1 MKEWPLI
8 VLVED
13 SPTQAQQIAA
23 TLSSYEVEIIVAED
37 GLQALRI
44 VEGLKPNLVI
54 LDINLP
60 KMDGFQICYR
70 LKRDSNTCHIPVV
83 ILTSMDNADATL
95 HGLEV
100 GADDYLPKDTF
111 TAENL
116 FATVNS
122 FLKIV
127 KKRG

>member
-1 MKEWPLI
+1 MMKQWPLI

-13 SPTQAQQIAA
+13 SPTQARQIAA
-23 TLSSYEVEIIVAED
+23 TLSDYEVEIVIAED

-44 VEGLKPNLVI
+44 IDGLKPDLVI

-70 LKRDSNTCHIPVV
+70 LKRDNTTCNIPVV

-111 TAENL
+111 TAANL
-116 FATVNS
+116 LVTVNS
-122 FLKIV
+122 FLKII
-127 KKRG
+127 KK